1 MKLLCP
7 ALVAITLA
15 FALLNMP
22 TASAQIISQQD
33 QTIKSVDGSTH
44 IVTTGR
50 IRVRELRAEITK
62 CPSTI
67 ELAFIRVR
75 RSDKPGLSAHI
86 VLAGGPG
93 DSGVN
98 LVRNIAQHGGAGLLD
113 LFDGDIIGI
122 DQRGTGDSHPNLSVQ
137 TNYQLPLDQPGSL
150 ALWLPLME
158 QTSAKLAAEFRSRG
172 IRLEAYNT
180 RESADD
186 VNDVRLALGYEK
198 LSLWGRSYGTHLAL
212 AVLKQYPENIDRMIL
227 VGPEGLDQ
235 TWKLPSQADVV
246 LKKIGE
252 QSNEPDLLRLMQSV
266 IDRLKKTPVTVNV
279 VDPATQKPVAITIG
293 AFDVQWVT
301 MQALGNPRAIATLP
315 AAYRKMEKGDFQSIA
330 QLALMFRKRLGVESA
345 MKHMMDGSSGA
356 SMKRR
361 KQIESETA
369 VATLGNTLN
378 FPGMYLSKAWG
389 VQDLGDDFRAPAI
402 SSVPTLILAG
412 ELDPRT
418 PVSNGQE
425 IAKTLPNARVILIKN
440 ATHQFDVFGSADI
453 RSLLAR
459 FLGNEPIAEK
469 SISLPQIDFQ

>member
-1 MKLLCP
+1 MSLVRP
-7 ALVAITLA
+7 VLVAIILML
-15 FALLNMP
+15 ALLNIP
-22 TASAQIISQQD
+22 TTSAQIISQQD
-33 QTIKSVDGSTH
+33 QTLKSADGSTH

-50 IRVRELRAEITK
+50 IHVPELRADATK
-62 CPSTI
+62 SSSTI

-75 RSDKPGLSAHI
+75 RSEKPGLSAHI

-98 LVRNIAQHGGAGLLD
+98 LVRNIAQQGGAGLMD

-122 DQRGTGDSHPNLSVQ
+122 DQRGTGDSLPNLSVQ
-137 TNYQLPLDQPGSL
+137 TSYLLPLDQPGSL

-158 QTSAKLAAEFRSRG
+158 QTSARVAAEFRSRS

-180 RESADD
+180 RESAAD
-186 VNDVRLALGYEK
+186 VNDVRLALGYKK

-212 AVLKQYPENIDRMIL
+212 AVVKQYPETIDRMVL

-235 TWKLPSQADVV
+235 TWKLPSQADAV
-246 LKKIGE
+246 LQKIGE
-252 QSNEPDLLRLMQSV
+252 QANEPDLLRLMQSV
-266 IDRLKKTPVTVNV
+266 INRLNKTPVTVNV
-279 VDPATQKPVAITIG
+279 VDPATQKTVAITIG
-293 AFDVQWVT
+293 AFDLQWVT
-301 MQALGNPRAIATLP
+301 TQALGNPRAIATLP

-356 SMKRR
+356 STIRL
-361 KQIESETA
+361 KQIEREETT
-369 VATLGNTLN
+369 ATLGNTLN

-389 VQDLGDDFRAPAI
+389 VQDLADDFRRPAV

-418 PVSNGQE
+418 PVSNGLE
-425 IAKTLPNARVILIKN
+425 IAKTLPNGKVIVIKN
-440 ATHQFDVFGSADI
+440 ATHQFDVFGSVDI
-453 RSLLAR
+453 RSLLAK
-459 FLGNEPIAEK
+459 FLRNEPIAEK
-469 SISLPQIDFQ
+469 SISLPPIDFQ

>member
-1 MKLLCP
+1 MKP
-7 ALVAITLA
+7 YRQIFVAITLVC
-15 FALLNMP
+15 ALWTVQ

-33 QTIKSVDGSTH
+33 QPLKSADGSTH

-50 IRVRELRAEITK
+50 IRVPDLHAEAATL
-62 CPSTI
+62 SNTI

-75 RSDKPGLSAHI
+75 QSDRPGLSAHI

-93 DSGVN
+93 DSGVS
-98 LVRNIAQHGGAGLLD
+98 LVCNMVLQGGAGLLD

-122 DQRGTGDSHPNLSVQ
+122 DQRGTGASLPNLSVQ
-137 TNYQLPLDQPGSL
+137 TSYQLPLDQPGSL

-158 QTSAKLAAEFRSRG
+158 QTSSKVAAEFRSRG

-180 RESADD
+180 LESAGD

-212 AVLKQYPENIDRMIL
+212 AVLKQYPEKIDRMIL
-227 VGPEGLDQ
+227 VGPEGPDQ
-235 TWKLPSQADVV
+235 TWKLPSQADAV
-246 LKKIGE
+246 IQRISE
-252 QSNEPDLLRLMQSV
+252 QSNEPDLLRRMQSV

-279 VDPATQKPVAITIG
+279 VDPATQRSIAISIG
-293 AFDVQWVT
+293 AFDVQWLTV
-301 MQALGNPRAIATLP
+301 QALDNPRTIATLP

-356 SMKRR
+356 STHRR
-361 KQIESETA
+361 QQIESQAAT
-369 VATLGNTLN
+369 ATLGNILN

-389 VQDLGDDFRAPAI
+389 AQDLGDFFREPV
-402 SSVPTLILAG
+402 SSKVPTLILAG

-418 PVSNGQE
+418 PVANGQQ
-425 IAKTLPNARVILIKN
+425 IANTLPNARVIVVKN
-440 ATHQFDVFGSADI
+440 ASHQFDVFGSADI

-459 FLGNEPIAEK
+459 FLRNEPITEE
-469 SISLPQIDFQ
+469 SITLQPIVFQ